1 MFLLSMKRLRD
12 LKIFKP
18 VWSDKYINL
27 ASVPN
32 NTTQTLVNLTA
43 MNTNQL
49 QTSACLISDE
59 MATLMRRSFKQNP
72 FQVVQ
77 VASAN
82 GPAVNPLASASN
94 SSMGGSGSGLIILV
108 RRLELAKLYTHLNLL
123 CFNDL
128 EAFLTLCLPHFRK
141 LDAKAQNN
149 FLKYLYEE
157 ILEKSYM
164 HERERCFKILREKL
178 FLQTRRGDH
187 QLISDL
193 YDMKSETLK
202 HILTDA
208 HFPDENFDSPQ
219 CLKFLKEAGLRT
231 YLPSELCKKCMNEIE
246 QRVCLL
252 FYFVFIQLY

>member
-1 MFLLSMKRLRD
+1 M
-12 LKIFKP
+12 KIFKP
-18 VWSDKYINL
+18 VWSEKYINL
-27 ASVPN
+27 SFVTN
-32 NTTQTLVNLTA
+32 STQTFVNLTM
-43 MNTNQL
+43 MNPTQL
-49 QTSACLISDE
+49 QQANAMANVCLISDE

-72 FQVVQ
+72 FQLAAT
-77 VASAN
+77 VAGN
-82 GPAVNPLASASN
+82 GNTPLASASASAFG
-94 SSMGGSGSGLIILV
+94 SSSALIIIV
-108 RRLELAKLYTHLNLL
+108 RRLELAKLYAHLNLL
-123 CFNDL
+123 CLNDL
-128 EAFLTLCLPHFRK
+128 EAFITLCLPQFRK

-178 FLQTRRGDH
+178 YLQTRRGDH

-202 HILTDA
+202 NILTDG

-219 CLKFLKEAGLRT
+219 CLRFLKEAGLRT

-246 QRVCLL
+246 KKVR
-252 FYFVFIQLY
+252 